1 VTLQLLP
8 ALLALIGTGLLA
20 IAIFAPPAP
29 ARPVA
34 AAFPLRVAV
43 APVAVTPPANER
55 AVERRAEPAWPLAID
70 ARAAGCDATARL
82 ALAEALARVRAPWA
96 EAILTGALED
106 EHDDA
111 VRAVIG
117 DALRHAAVRRSA

>member
-1 VTLQLLP
+1 MTLQLLP
-8 ALLALIGTGLLA
+8 ALLAVIGTALLA

-34 AAFPLRVAV
+34 VAFA
-43 APVAVTPPANER
+43 APVNER
-55 AVERRAEPAWPLAID
+55 AVERRAEPTWPLAVD
-70 ARAAGCDATARL
+70 PRAAACDGDARL
-82 ALAEALARVRAPWA
+82 ALADALASVRAPWA
-96 EAILTGALED
+96 EAILASALEN

-117 DALRHAAVRRSA
+117 DALRRAAARRSA

>member
-1 VTLQLLP
+1 MTLQLLP
-8 ALLALIGTGLLA
+8 ALLAVIGTALLA

-34 AAFPLRVAV
+34 VAFV
-43 APVAVTPPANER
+43 APVNER
-55 AVERRAEPAWPLAID
+55 AVERRAEPAWPRSID
-70 ARAAGCDATARL
+70 ARATTCDANARL
-82 ALAEALARVRAPWA
+82 ALADALATVRAPWA
-96 EAILTGALED
+96 EAILASALEN

-117 DALRHAAVRRSA
+117 DALRRAAAARRSA